1 MPKAEDRRHALLP
14 GQRPDGAGRTVRA
27 PVRSGRGHRSG
38 SGTLTSDRDR
48 TKTGCGMPR
57 MPVFFYGFGP
67 GRRRDG
73 PAGTEAREGWQCPL
87 RGGVFWPGCPGAG
100 IRPESRGTIGTV
112 RRSVL
117 VEKDSACRW
126 RPSGVRDGQAG
137 KEETADAR
145 GRTRQRT
152 ARRLPFM

>member
-1 MPKAEDRRHALLP
+1 MARVLVVDDENLSLIHIW
-14 GQRPDGAGRTVRA
+14 
-27 PVRSGRGHRSG
+27 
-38 SGTLTSDRDR
+38 
-48 TKTGCGMPR
+48 MPR

-117 VEKDSACRW
+117 VEKDSACR
-126 RPSGVRDGQAG
+126 
-137 KEETADAR
+137 
-145 GRTRQRT
+145 
-152 ARRLPFM
+152 